1 MFCFEKEV
9 ALIETKRKQK
19 IQLIFLLIYIFTVLW
34 FTVLSRPT
42 GYHVAQLELF
52 WSYKRWLAGDM
63 NLGIEIMAN
72 IAMFVPYGFLMS
84 LIFPIKSRGKRAA
97 VTVITAFLFSFTIE
111 SLQLY
116 FMRGLFEW
124 DDMVS
129 NTCGGIVGVIL
140 HRILEKVLKERTFG
154 KLLVLINAVFMA
166 GCLGVFIYGLG
177 SDRIEADTTSRSY

>member
-9 ALIETKRKQK
+9 PLIETKRKQK

-84 LIFPIKSRGKRAA
+84 LILPIKSR
-97 VTVITAFLFSFTIE
+97 
-111 SLQLY
+111 
-116 FMRGLFEW
+116 
-124 DDMVS
+124 
-129 NTCGGIVGVIL
+129 
-140 HRILEKVLKERTFG
+140 
-154 KLLVLINAVFMA
+154 
-166 GCLGVFIYGLG
+166 
-177 SDRIEADTTSRSY
+177 